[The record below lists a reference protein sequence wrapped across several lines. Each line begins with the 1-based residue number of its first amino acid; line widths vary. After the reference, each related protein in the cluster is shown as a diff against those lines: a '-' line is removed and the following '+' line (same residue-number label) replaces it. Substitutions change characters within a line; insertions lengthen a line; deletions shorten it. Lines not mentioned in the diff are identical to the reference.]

1 MGLAASQARYL
12 ALTARKSDLE
22 YQSQTINTR
31 RMQLAYK
38 TADIATKYTDAMN
51 NQRIMYSTRDSEG
64 KTTWKE
70 LDFKSLFDQGC
81 CIIGINGSGLDPAPY
96 TVSNTKTERV
106 YKANGNSIGDDK
118 VTLTAAPTPAWKAA
132 LYRKVDAD
140 GKDTTD
146 NSKVKSWVLKTSV
159 TEAQYNAI
167 PSTETAY
174 KNYFS
179 AATET
184 TSTIEVNESYYT
196 NNKNASDLD
205 ALLVSGRAMI
215 VTKGFFN
222 FLVSKGYNYKDGL
235 TPSQYEAALDLWESQ
250 ADGVNHD
257 NQDAI
262 VSWQADPNE
271 RFKQRNYTEDDA
283 AALAEYEAATA
294 EIQAQ
299 DKSLEI
305 EEKNIETQ
313 HKAIETEM
321 ENVKKVIQ
329 KNMEETFKIFS

>member
-51 NQRIMYSTRDSEG
+51 NQRIMYSTTDAKG
-64 KTTWKE
+64 NTTWQK
-70 LDFKSLFDQGC
+70 LDYASLLEQGAVV
-81 CIIGINGSGLDPAPY
+81 IGINGSGLDPAPY
-96 TVSNTKTERV
+96 EVGDAVTKTM
-106 YKANGNSIGDDK
+106 YTAIKTA
-118 VTLTAAPTPAWKAA
+118 TLETAPTGTDAK
-132 LYRKVDAD
+132 LFRKIDKD
-140 GKDTTD
+140 GKDTDDDTKAV
-146 NSKVKSWVLKTSV
+146 NWVLKSSLTTTDEISAIKASTKYSSYFQLAHQTTATV
-159 TEAQYNAI
+159 TYNDK
-167 PSTETAY
+167 EY
-174 KNYFS
+174 R
-179 AATET
+179 
-184 TSTIEVNESYYT
+184 
-196 NNKNASDLD
+196 NNSNASDLD

-215 VTKGFFN
+215 VTRGFFN
-222 FLVSKGYNYKDGL
+222 FLLSQGYTYKDGL
-235 TPSQYEAALDLWESQ
+235 TPEQYAHALDMWESVE
-250 ADGVNHD
+250 AGKVNP
-257 NQDAI
+257 NNPGGEDAVI
-262 VSWQADPNE
+262 SWQADPNE